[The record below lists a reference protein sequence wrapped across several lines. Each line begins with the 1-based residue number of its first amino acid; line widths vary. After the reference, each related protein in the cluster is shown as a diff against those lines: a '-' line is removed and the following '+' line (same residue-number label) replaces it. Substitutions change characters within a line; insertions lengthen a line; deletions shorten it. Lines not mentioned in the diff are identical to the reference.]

1 MGIKGYDSIT
11 EVKAAM
17 LFIASKIENYL
28 SINLK
33 VSGWDGMM
41 LLEFMAWVLLIL
53 LKCVFSGLMPFQS
66 VLSVRPVL
74 FEMNNV

>member
-1 MGIKGYDSIT
+1 
-11 EVKAAM
+11 
-17 LFIASKIENYL
+17 
-28 SINLK
+28 
-33 VSGWDGMM
+33 MM